1 MTVLEQASSPRP
13 DAFMNASPSGSA
25 PPVIRLQKASKWY
38 GDVIGINQVDLE
50 LGRGVIGLL
59 GPNGAGKS
67 TMLKLLTGQLK
78 PGSGTVEVFDA
89 SPWKNPEVFRLLGF
103 CPDTDAFYEDM
114 SGLEFVALMGRL
126 AGYNA
131 SEGERRARAQ
141 LDRVSMSAHGSK
153 RIRGYSKGMRQRT
166 KLAAALLHDPQL
178 IVLDEPL
185 NGLDPVGRR
194 EMLNL
199 FRALGTE
206 GKTVLVSSHIL
217 HEIEGLT
224 QQIALIHH
232 GRIVAEGKIEEI
244 RALIENQPLT
254 LQISTPAPRRVGSVL
269 AEIDGIHSLVFP
281 EEGGIVLR
289 SAQPERVYDALQSAV
304 LSGDFAVTGLLALD
318 DNLDAIFQYLV
329 KE

>member
-1 MTVLEQASSPRP
+1 VILHEPVSPPRP
-13 DAFMNASPSGSA
+13 GEVTGIPSSGTA
-25 PPVIRLQKASKWY
+25 RPVIRLQKASKWY

-50 LGRGVIGLL
+50 LGKGVIGLL

-78 PGSGTVEVFDA
+78 PGSGTVEVFDV

-114 SGLEFVALMGRL
+114 SGLEFVTLMGRL
-126 AGYNA
+126 GGYGA
-131 SEGERRARAQ
+131 AESERRARAQ
-141 LDRVSMSAHGSK
+141 LDRVSMTAHCDK

-166 KLAAALLHDPQL
+166 KLAAALLHDPEL
-178 IVLDEPL
+178 IILDEPL

-199 FRALGTE
+199 FRALGAE

-254 LQISTPAPRRVGSVL
+254 LQISTPKPRQVGSML
-269 AEIDGIHSLVFP
+269 AGIEGIRSLVFP

-289 SAQPERVYDALQSAV
+289 SAQPERVYDALQTAV